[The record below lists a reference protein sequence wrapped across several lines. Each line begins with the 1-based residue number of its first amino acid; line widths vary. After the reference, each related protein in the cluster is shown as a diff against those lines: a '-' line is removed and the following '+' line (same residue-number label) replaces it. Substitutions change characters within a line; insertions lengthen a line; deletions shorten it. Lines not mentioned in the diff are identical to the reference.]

1 MTQRRRWWRVAKAV
15 VTLAILAGVGWQFVR
30 ILQAPELQ
38 GTDGSRSPA
47 QILWDQVRQARP
59 GWLAA
64 SAALYLL
71 GLGFPAL
78 YWARLQR
85 HLGQQLP
92 GPLAVCRA
100 YYVSH
105 LGKYLPGK
113 AWALA
118 LRATLIAGPGVR
130 VGVAG
135 MAAFYEVL
143 TTMTGGVLLAAVL
156 FAVLV
161 PDRGALPDWSTIKAL
176 FTLRLDDSAALDR
189 EVLVALALLLALP
202 VGLPI
207 LPPLFNRLV
216 QCITVPFRQTDAA
229 PLPRVRTTYLLEGLA
244 LSVGTW
250 LLFGASMTAVFH
262 AILPHP
268 PEWRLALWGRHTA
281 FFAVGYVASFLI
293 FIVPGSIGVR
303 EYFLTLFLVPGIVT
317 DAELDLAQAR
327 VAVVVSVLILRL
339 VWTLAELLISVLL
352 YWLPVHAPA
361 RTVDLHVQAESPP

>member
-1 MTQRRRWWRVAKAV
+1 MLSPMAQRQAWWRVAKAA

-38 GTDGSRSPA
+38 GTEGSRTPA

-64 SAALYLL
+64 SGALYLA
-71 GLGFPAL
+71 GLGFPAF

-92 GPLAVCRA
+92 GPVAVCRA

-113 AWALA
+113 AWALV
-118 LRATLIAGPGVR
+118 LRATLIGGPGVR

-143 TTMTGGVLLAAVL
+143 TSMTGGALFAAVL

-176 FTLRLDDSAALDR
+176 FTLRLTDTAALDR
-189 EVLVALALLLALP
+189 EVLIVLALLVALP

-216 QCITVPFRQTDAA
+216 YRLTTPFRQADADDGGVSRDFA
-229 PLPRVRTTYLLEGLA
+229 ASSGMDLGVVGSAYGFLRRGIRRQLPDLRGAGKHRRTRILLD
-244 LSVGTW
+244 V
-250 LLFGASMTAVFH
+250 
-262 AILPHP
+262 
-268 PEWRLALWGRHTA
+268 
-281 FFAVGYVASFLI
+281 
-293 FIVPGSIGVR
+293 VPGPRDRHRRGTGHRAGSRRGGRVSLGVTIDLDCGR
-303 EYFLTLFLVPGIVT
+303 AADFG
-317 DAELDLAQAR
+317 DAVLAAC
-327 VAVVVSVLILRL
+327 
-339 VWTLAELLISVLL
+339 
-352 YWLPVHAPA
+352 
-361 RTVDLHVQAESPP
+361 